1 MKGDFESYE
10 SWNLS
15 LEFQFS
21 FFNSHF
27 SILIVPWC
35 NGSTSDFGSACPGSN
50 PGGTT
55 ENASNEAFFVLFL
68 PVHFSSNMPVKIQV
82 IRHSSFI
89 ICNYF
94 IPLPA
99 K

>member
-1 MKGDFESYE
+1 MKGSFESYE

-55 ENASNEAFFVLFL
+55 ETPSRGRFLLCYCEITGNAIVSASKMGPEGVNSYEMLI
-68 PVHFSSNMPVKIQV
+68 M
-82 IRHSSFI
+82 
-89 ICNYF
+89 
-94 IPLPA
+94 
-99 K
+99 